1 MVKRILTAVLGL
13 VALVACIGEEPV
25 ETVSVKFE
33 VAGLAGTKA
42 DSVSGVLSETEPT
55 GRVKLRLV
63 GQGQDVEV
71 WSGESIELP
80 VGEYAVSGH
89 YEPRWNT
96 DTGIATGV
104 EPSYD
109 VDCEVVVR
117 KGVGSYSV
125 SAAWDCWALVR
136 NVDQVSAYECD
147 GMVMESAGYGKYEVV
162 YVLDAAE
169 WTLTVVPADEEVEER
184 TDFAIVESE
193 MQKGAWYEYK
203 AGRLWQGGGFNVAF
217 PAWEEGVNG

>member
-1 MVKRILTAVLGL
+1 MGA
-13 VALVACIGEEPV
+13 VACAGEEPV
-25 ETVSVKFE
+25 DVVSVRFE
-33 VAGLAGTKA
+33 VAGLGGSTKG
-42 DSVSGVLSETEPT
+42 DSVAGVLSETAPT

-71 WSGESIELP
+71 WSGESVELP

-117 KGVGSYSV
+117 NGVSSYAV
-125 SAAWDCWALVR
+125 SAVWDCWALVR
-136 NVDQVSAYECD
+136 NVDEVSAYLCD
-147 GMVMESAGYGKYEVV
+147 GRTMESAGIGKYEVV

-169 WTLTVVPADEEVEER
+169 WTLTVVPEDEDVFER
-184 TDFAIVESE
+184 TDFAIVESA

-203 AGRLWQGGGFNVAF
+203 AGRLVQGGGFSVEF
-217 PAWEEGVNG
+217 PAWEEGGH